1 MRTVEIEYLFSA
13 VLIRVISYLVSFVIY
28 PFLFYKLRTKEGI
41 NKEEKKFYPK
51 SSPFLF
57 HNVVY

>member
-1 MRTVEIEYLFSA
+1 MF
-13 VLIRVISYLVSFVIY
+13 VSFILFLFLSTFY